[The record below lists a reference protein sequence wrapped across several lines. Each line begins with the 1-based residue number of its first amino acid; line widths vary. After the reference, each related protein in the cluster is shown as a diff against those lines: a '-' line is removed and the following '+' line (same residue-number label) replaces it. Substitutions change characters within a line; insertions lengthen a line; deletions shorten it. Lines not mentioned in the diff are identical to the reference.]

1 MLSHLDTLAE
11 FESRVKASR
20 EVALL
25 ADFDGTLAPI
35 VPHPH
40 LARLPTR
47 LRSLLEQLRD
57 APGLTVGI
65 ISGRSL
71 SDLKAPVRIDGI
83 LYAGNHG
90 LEMEGPGFH
99 FVHPAAVAA
108 APALHTL
115 AGALGEAMSGLEG
128 AWVEDKGYT
137 LSLHYRQVQRG
148 GAAQVKDI
156 FQRLTA
162 PWRKGGAIRTTR
174 GKKTLEVCP
183 PTRWGKGKAV
193 DWLADQLGWDKA
205 CPPPLILY
213 LGDDLTDEEA
223 FAAVATRGGVAIRVG
238 APTRST
244 KASWCLP
251 GTAEVEGFLEK
262 LVVLRR
268 VGGHPQTPGRGK
280 APAPPTPLR
289 GRGPPRTPP

>member
-1 MLSHLDTLAE
+1 MLSLLDTPAE

-40 LARLPTR
+40 LARLAPR
-47 LRSLLEQLRD
+47 LRSLLQQLRD

-71 SDLKAPVRIDGI
+71 ADIKSQISIDGI

-99 FVHPAAVAA
+99 FTHPAAVAV

-115 AGALGEAMSGLEG
+115 AVALGEALSGVDG
-128 AWVEDKGYT
+128 AWVEDKGCS
-137 LSLHYRQVQRG
+137 LSLHYRQVRRG
-148 GAAQVKDI
+148 GAAPVKDI
-156 FQRLTA
+156 FQHLTA
-162 PWRKGGAIRTTR
+162 PWRKRGAIRLSR
-174 GKKTLEVCP
+174 GKKTLEVLP
-183 PTRWGKGKAV
+183 PTTWGKGKAV
-193 DWLADQLGWDKA
+193 DWLTGQMGWDKA
-205 CPPPLILY
+205 SPPPLILY

-223 FAAVATRGGVAIRVG
+223 FAAVAARGGVAILVG
-238 APTRST
+238 APARST
-244 KASWCLP
+244 RASWCLP
-251 GTAEVEGFLEK
+251 GSAEVEGFLEK
-262 LVVLRR
+262 LAELRVFCR
-268 VGGHPQTPGRGK
+268 
-280 APAPPTPLR
+280 A
-289 GRGPPRTPP
+289 